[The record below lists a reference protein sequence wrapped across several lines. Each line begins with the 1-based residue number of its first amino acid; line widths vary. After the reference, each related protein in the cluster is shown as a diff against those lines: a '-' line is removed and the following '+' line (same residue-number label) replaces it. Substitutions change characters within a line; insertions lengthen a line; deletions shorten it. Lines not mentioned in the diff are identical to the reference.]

1 MATDNLGARTR
12 EVHLSKLTSAG
23 SGAGA
28 GTGNV
33 PELDADAIGAVLGA
47 ITDEDHWVVRRTAMA
62 WLCVNRN
69 HRDACRAAETAWSA
83 LAALHFSQARTLVP
97 ASARA
102 NYNALYNLLRAFA
115 TSGVRM
121 ADTPV
126 ADKNTRPFV
135 IAALRCNGNQL
146 CDVPESWYTDRDV
159 ILAAGEGKYVLHRRD
174 ILERFKDDREVVLGI
189 VRWTGRALEYVSKRL
204 RDDRE
209 VVLTAVR
216 QSGYAHMFASPQLFR
231 DEEVVNAARD
241 SEERSRLFKDAWQRA
256 PWHVLV

>member
-1 MATDNLGARTR
+1 
-12 EVHLSKLTSAG
+12 LTSAG
-23 SGAGA
+23 AGA
-28 GTGNV
+28 GGV

-47 ITDEDHWVVRRTAMA
+47 ISDEDHWVVRRTAMA

-83 LAALHFSQARTLVP
+83 LTALHFSCARTLVQGC
-97 ASARA
+97 ARA
-102 NYNALYNLLRAFA
+102 NYNALYNLLRAYA

-121 ADTPV
+121 ADAPV

-135 IAALRCNGNQL
+135 IAALLCNGNQL
-146 CDVPESWYTDRDV
+146 CDVPEAWYTDRDV

-174 ILERFKDDREVVLGI
+174 ILERFKDDRDVVLGI
-189 VRWTGRALEYVSKRL
+189 VRRCGRALEYVSKRL

-216 QSGYAHMFASPQLFR
+216 QSGYAHMFASPKLFR

-241 SEERSRLFKDAWQRA
+241 AEERSRLFKEGWQR
-256 PWHVLV
+256 PTWYVLV